1 MRKYLRFYKLKPV
14 CMTIVDLMQQH
25 LLSTSCQSTLIV
37 QDLCRCSKCQRVTA
51 LSTASIQ
58 INLPLLCSPV
68 EAKLNTQH
76 DHCWHIRLEGL
87 AGQSF
92 SAFIMP
98 TWHIVWGACDSD
110 NDNAVHYQ
118 FAVFLYRTTTRH
130 IFKYFHK
137 LEVLDNQLVL

>member
-1 MRKYLRFYKLKPV
+1 MF
-14 CMTIVDLMQQH
+14 IADLMQQH
-25 LLSTSCQSTLIV
+25 LLFTSGQSTLIV
-37 QDLCRCSKCQRVTA
+37 QDLCCCSKCQRVTA

-68 EAKLNTQH
+68 EAKLNTHH
-76 DHCWHIRLEGL
+76 DRCWHIRLEGL
-87 AGQSF
+87 AGQYFQHS
-92 SAFIMP
+92 SCQ
-98 TWHIVWGACDSD
+98 HIVWGACDSD